1 MFALRPRLTGRLLNT
16 IVLMSAL
23 IASAAAKESAR
34 EPAPTPPTA
43 PAFAA
48 ELAEF
53 RAQREQGL
61 RSPDGWLALVGL
73 HWIEPGRH
81 RIGSAADADITLAVG
96 PAVLGEIERVAATAE
111 SHALSLHVPPSVVL
125 KLDGVELQPGS
136 HRLLSDRSEQPS
148 KLAFAGGSLSL
159 IERGDRIGL
168 RVRSDTAAALVGFAG
183 LNWFEPDPALQL
195 EARFQPHPPGQTL
208 PIVNV
213 LGQVDATPNPGRLE
227 FEINGAAYS
236 LEALGDPAE
245 SLFLIFADRSNGR
258 ESYGAGRFLY
268 TGPVT
273 EGRVR
278 LDFNRAINPPCAYT
292 DFSTCPL
299 PPPENRLPVFIR
311 AGEARFGHSTPKAA
325 S

>member
-1 MFALRPRLTGRLLNT
+1 LTGRLLST
-16 IVLMSAL
+16 IVLVSTL
-23 IASAAAKESAR
+23 IASVSAS
-34 EPAPTPPTA
+34 EPAPGPMPAAPTA
-43 PAFAA
+43 PGFAA

-53 RAQREQGL
+53 RAERELGL

-81 RIGSAADADITLAVG
+81 CIGSAADSDITLAVG
-96 PAVLGEIERVAATAE
+96 PLVLGEIERVAADAE
-111 SHALSLHVPPSVVL
+111 AHALSLNVPASVVL

-136 HRLLSDRSEQPS
+136 HRLHSDRGESPS
-148 KLAFAGGSLSL
+148 KLEFAGGSLSL
-159 IERGDRIGL
+159 IERGDRFGL
-168 RVRSDTAAALVGFAG
+168 RVRSDTAATLVGFAG
-183 LNWFEPDPALQL
+183 LNWFEPAPALQL
-195 EARFQPHPPGQTL
+195 EARFEPHPPGQTL

-227 FEINGAAYS
+227 FEIDGESYS

-268 TGPVT
+268 TGPVS

-299 PPPENRLPVFIR
+299 PPPENRLPLFIR
-311 AGEARFGHSTPKAA
+311 AGEARFGHATPKAA

>member
-1 MFALRPRLTGRLLNT
+1 LTGLLLST
-16 IVLMSAL
+16 IAVLGAL
-23 IASAAAKESAR
+23 VGSAAAKDAAA
-34 EPAPTPPTA
+34 EPMPVASTG

-48 ELAEF
+48 ELADF

-81 RIGSAADADITLAVG
+81 RIGSAADADVTLAVG
-96 PAVLGEIERVAATAE
+96 PADLGEIERVAADAE
-111 SHALSLHVPPSVVL
+111 SHALSLHASTPAGL
-125 KLDGVELQPGS
+125 KLDGIELKPGS
-136 HRLLSDRSEQPS
+136 HRLLSDRSETPS
-148 KLAFAGGSLSL
+148 RLEFAGGSLSL

-168 RVRSDTAAALVGFAG
+168 RVRSDTAPALIAFKG
-183 LNWFEPDPALQL
+183 LNWFQPAPALQL
-195 EARFQPHPPGQTL
+195 QARFEPHPPGQTL

-227 FEINGAAYS
+227 FEINGTAYS
-236 LEALGDPAE
+236 LEALGNPAE
-245 SLFLIFADRSNGR
+245 ALFLIFADRSNGR

-268 TGPVT
+268 TGPVID
-273 EGRVR
+273 GRVQ

-311 AGEARFGHSTPKAA
+311 AGEARFGHGTPKAA